1 MNSLIL
7 FRKKDANG
15 AGAERLVDEWD
26 SNYFGDSRNPVTM
39 SGFVNFCLYAI
50 HAPTQEQHESLE
62 ESL

>member
-1 MNSLIL
+1 MNGIQTTLAI
-7 FRKKDANG
+7 
-15 AGAERLVDEWD
+15 
-26 SNYFGDSRNPVTM
+26 PVTM